1 MSPTPTKAT
10 NWIWINAGEASGDM
24 HGALLCKALARLD
37 PQARFTGMG
46 GPALAE
52 AGFKAEFST
61 SELSVMGFTEV
72 FSRLPHILGL
82 LGRIKKMLLRRRPKA
97 VILIDAPDFNFFVAR
112 MAHKLRIPV
121 FYYISPQVWA
131 WRTGRVKFLKKHM
144 RRVLCILPFEKQF
157 YAEHGMEVD
166 FIGHPLLDQIPLLEL
181 DALPVRLQQVGMLPG
196 SRRKEI
202 NSLLPEFVRAAKLLL
217 TRRPELCFTVAQ
229 APGVDE
235 ETLRAH
241 LPPEMPFTVAPPE
254 DRYRL
259 MRESALLM
267 AASGTATLEAALI
280 GTPTIVTYKLSALSY
295 RLGRLVIDVP
305 FISLP
310 NLIMNEQVFPELIQ
324 EKANAQ
330 DIAARAQVWL
340 EGGPENE
347 AGSKQVRDRLSRLRD
362 MMGEPGAPDRA
373 AQIILDMLRPTAR

>member
-1 MSPTPTKAT
+1 MSPTSTKAT

-61 SELSVMGFTEV
+61 SELSIMGFTEV
-72 FSRLPHILGL
+72 FSRLPHIFGL
-82 LGRIKKMLLRRRPKA
+82 LGRIKKMLLKRRPKA

-131 WRTGRVKFLKKHM
+131 WRTGRVKFLKKYM

-166 FIGHPLLDQIPLLEL
+166 FIGHPLLDQIPLPEL
-181 DALPVRLQQVGMLPG
+181 DALPVRPQQVGMLPG

-202 NSLLPEFVRAAKLLL
+202 NSLLPEFVQAAKLLL
-217 TRRPELCFTVAQ
+217 ERRPELCFTVAQ

-241 LPPEMPFTVAPPE
+241 LPSEMPFTVAPPE

-259 MRESALLM
+259 MRESTLLM

-280 GTPTIVTYKLSALSY
+280 GTPTIVTYKLSAMTY
-295 RLGRLVIDVP
+295 RLGRLIIDVP

-310 NLIMNEQVFPELIQ
+310 NLVMNEQVFPELIQ
-324 EKANAQ
+324 EKANGQ
-330 DIAARAQVWL
+330 EIAAKAITWL
-340 EGGPENE
+340 DNETE
-347 AGSKQVRDRLSRLRD
+347 AGQVRDRLSRLRN
-362 MMGEPGAPDRA
+362 MMGAPGAPDRA
-373 AQIILDMLRPTAR
+373 AQIILDLLRSPAR

>member
-1 MSPTPTKAT
+1 
-10 NWIWINAGEASGDM
+10 M

-37 PQARFTGMG
+37 PRARFTGMG

-61 SELSVMGFTEV
+61 SELSIMGLTEV
-72 FSRLPHILGL
+72 ISRLPHILDL
-82 LGRIKKMLLRRRPKA
+82 LGRIKKMLRKRRPKA

-131 WRTGRVKFLKKHM
+131 WRTGRVKFLKKYM

-157 YAEHGMEVD
+157 YAEHGLEVD
-166 FIGHPLLDQIPLLEL
+166 FIGHPLLDQIPLPEL
-181 DALPVRLQQVGMLPG
+181 DALPVRPLQVGMLPG

-217 TRRPELCFTVAQ
+217 ERRPELCFTVAR

-235 ETLRAH
+235 EMLRAH

-259 MRESALLM
+259 MRESSLLM

-280 GTPTIVTYKLSALSY
+280 GTPTIVAYKLSALTY
-295 RLGRLVIDVP
+295 RLGRLIIDVP

-310 NLIMNEQVFPELIQ
+310 NLIMKEQVFPELLQ
-324 EKANAQ
+324 EKANGPE
-330 DIAARAQVWL
+330 IAAWALTWL
-340 EGGPENE
+340 EDEAE
-347 AGSKQVRDRLSRLRD
+347 AGQVRDRLSRLRD
-362 MMGEPGAPDRA
+362 MMGAPGAPDRA
-373 AQIILDMLRPTAR
+373 AQIILDMLRSPAR